1 MIILELC
8 RETRCL
14 IQITDL
20 HPDEYHQMHET
31 KQDSFTT
38 IASRPLKKDLSG
50 ESNLSPS
57 DFSYISAIPFANVN
71 SSHKIY
77 ADAGPVSCPSQQNP
91 ELHHKTIHS
100 TFDDQSL
107 DCGTNHDGQHSQVR
121 TDIHRENDRFLI
133 PTPHRN
139 ENEMTGGQSHHLAKD
154 TLPTKQDKS
163 VDKYFESAD
172 LEDFAATSSPFP
184 DLYFFDFDVS
194 GDDPSPTLFPSSAK

>member
-20 HPDEYHQMHET
+20 QPDEYHQMHET

-50 ESNLSPS
+50 ESSLSPS

-91 ELHHKTIHS
+91 ELHHKTIHC

-107 DCGTNHDGQHSQVR
+107 DCGT
-121 TDIHRENDRFLI
+121 
-133 PTPHRN
+133 
-139 ENEMTGGQSHHLAKD
+139 K
-154 TLPTKQDKS
+154 
-163 VDKYFESAD
+163 
-172 LEDFAATSSPFP
+172 
-184 DLYFFDFDVS
+184 
-194 GDDPSPTLFPSSAK
+194 